1 MPKTGKRIMPDRS
14 LQKPRSITRRALF
27 AGLAMIVVIPAAVA
41 AEHPSVTYMKKVAK
55 DMLNAHR
62 QGTVASFKRAIQ
74 RHADVASIADYSL
87 GQYRS
92 KLPAGQ
98 KDRYYGG
105 VATFMA
111 RYFADQSREYPVAK
125 YEIGEAKATDDKE
138 VQVNTKVFLLSGQT
152 YTVVW
157 TLGWRGGR
165 YKVTDVKVLGFSLV
179 YLQRGIFTSF
189 VSKRNGNVGEL
200 VAALNR

>member
-1 MPKTGKRIMPDRS
+1 MVERSSPKTGG
-14 LQKPRSITRRALF
+14 LTRRALF
-27 AGLAMIVVIPAAVA
+27 NSLAMAFVTPAFA
-41 AEHPSVTYMKKVAK
+41 AEHPSVAYMKKVAK

-92 KLPAGQ
+92 KLPTGQ
-98 KDRYYGG
+98 KERYYGG

-111 RYFADQSREYPVAK
+111 RYFADQSREYPIAK
-125 YEIGEAKATDDKE
+125 YEIGEAKATEGKD
-138 VQVNTKVFLLSGQT
+138 VQINTKVFLLNGQT
-152 YTVVW
+152 YTVVFN
-157 TLGWRGGR
+157 LGWSGGR

-179 YLQRGIFTSF
+179 YLQRGIFKSF

>member
-1 MPKTGKRIMPDRS
+1 MVERSSAKTGG
-14 LQKPRSITRRALF
+14 LTRRALA
-27 AGLAMIVVIPAAVA
+27 AGLAMAFVAPAFA

-98 KDRYYGG
+98 KERYYGG

-111 RYFADQSREYPVAK
+111 RYFADQSREYPIAK
-125 YEIGEAKATDDKE
+125 YEIGEAKATDGKD
-138 VQVNTKVFLLSGQT
+138 VQINTKVFLLNGQT
-152 YTVVW
+152 YTVVFN
-157 TLGWRGGR
+157 LGWSGGR

>member
-1 MPKTGKRIMPDRS
+1 MVERSSPKTGG
-14 LQKPRSITRRALF
+14 LTRRALF
-27 AGLAMIVVIPAAVA
+27 NSLAMAFVTPAFA
-41 AEHPSVTYMKKVAK
+41 AEHPSVAYMKKVAK

-98 KDRYYGG
+98 KERYYGG

-111 RYFADQSREYPVAK
+111 RYFADQSREYPIAK
-125 YEIGEAKATDDKE
+125 YEIGEAKATEGKD
-138 VQVNTKVFLLSGQT
+138 VQINTKVFLLNGQT
-152 YTVVW
+152 YTVVFN
-157 TLGWRGGR
+157 LGWSGGR